1 MSVGMSFG
9 FVESEWYS
17 LIYLMHSMAPVWTKE
32 TEQTKKHTDI
42 IEETNG
48 KMANASIYIDI
59 YIPLLTHWTMN
70 IVLPI
75 GNFKL

>member
-1 MSVGMSFG
+1 
-9 FVESEWYS
+9 
-17 LIYLMHSMAPVWTKE
+17 MHSMAPVWTKE

-59 YIPLLTHWTMN
+59 YIPLLTH
-70 IVLPI
+70 
-75 GNFKL
+75 